1 MSGSIVRALGWDD
14 GYEQR
19 FLAVNPLGDEVTL
32 YGTQDAGDNND
43 SHAHELRKVASYS
56 GTEHI
61 QCMAYLRTRFGW
73 AGVGTMDGTAHIFD
87 VTQGGGG
94 NNGNNNA
101 SSNVSSIQLRLK
113 HHRPCNSL
121 SFNEQQLVAASFD
134 KSRQDNSLQVWDL
147 TKHTPV
153 FAAGDGARAVR
164 AHAGYLA
171 NEATLL
177 TLFNP
182 SDPSGMLLMA
192 GGYKLLREFD
202 LRDLAPAPIYL
213 VATKSTMHLAQ
224 DPFQPH
230 LFLSVGED
238 GLVLVWDRRKL
249 LAAGAGKTGATG
261 APELPALF
269 FPKLM
274 SDSLRRGTPPCFR
287 YSTVR
292 RGEFAAVFN
301 GDVIRRWNTGLVPG
315 SSIQPTFTS
324 KLDVVTGLKQQS
336 AQLYNPIED
345 QLFVAL
351 VLDCKTDLPRVVSFD
366 YSPDTSSHTS
376 TNFVCMREKGLVFRM
391 PVAESIEAVSFNL
404 WNEFSV
410 AGPEGTF
417 TKFLDSATD
426 MHTTQS
432 VPGNHLQAKS
442 DYEAHRNFSEE
453 AISTIGDEES
463 TEPLSGT
470 RPQLDHAYAETLNP
484 PAKRSSGEEAY
495 LPLRRILDLSD
506 VVKNDI
512 CSAIRQRVE
521 CGYAVDSE
529 RNYSVLENIE
539 GAGASLLLR
548 NTWKWI
554 TLAKKS
560 LEKGTMVK
568 EGVDLGYVGVLAMW
582 KGVEELSG
590 QNRVKNNKPVSD
602 EMFSSTVR
610 AIVASKGEKSSSI
623 SVLHSSSRPLQR
635 KLSLIVSGWYLAA
648 SEFDQKLTDLVKD
661 GQVEKAA
668 GWAVFHGDVSRAIA
682 ILSASKKERLQLMS
696 TAVAGYMAYKDSNI
710 NLPWN
715 DQCRKLS
722 LELDNPYLRAIF
734 AFIADNDWW
743 DVLDEHSLPLRERLG
758 IAIRFLSDKDLNVYL
773 NRVADSVVLRGELEG
788 LILTGLTPRGIDL
801 LQSYVD
807 RTSDVQTAA
816 LIAQFAVPR
825 YFRDQRVDHWIDCYR
840 EMLNSWGYF
849 KYRAKFDVART
860 KFSRSSNNVVTIQPA
875 PRQVYLQCKQCKKNM
890 SSIPSKNSKGATNT
904 SILMK
909 QFNHRLSL
917 KSSTSYFNLCPHC
930 GSQLP
935 RCAICLLT
943 LGGPISQGVDQTSTD
958 GNASSVQ
965 DDFDNKFSF
974 CLSCSHGYHA
984 HHAEEWFS
992 KHYICPVPDCNCR
1005 CNSK

>member
-1 MSGSIVRALGWDD
+1 MAGNIVRALDWDA

-32 YGTQDAGDNND
+32 YQT
-43 SHAHELRKVASYS
+43 HHEER
-56 GTEHI
+56 GTESNELLKVHSHTGIEHI
-61 QCMAYLRTRFGW
+61 LCMAYLRARLGW
-73 AGVGTMDGTAHIFD
+73 MGAGTMDGNAHVFD
-87 VTQGGGG
+87 ITRG
-94 NNGNNNA
+94 
-101 SSNVSSIQLRLK
+101 SSVSVQLKSK
-113 HHRPCNSL
+113 HNRPCNSL
-121 SFNEQQLVAASFD
+121 SFNDQQLVAASFD

-147 TKHTPV
+147 TKHAQV
-153 FAAGDGARAVR
+153 FADPDEYENSRAIRPQV
-164 AHAGYLA
+164 GYLA
-171 NEATLL
+171 NEATLS
-177 TLFNP
+177 TLFN
-182 SDPSGMLLMA
+182 SADPSGMLLMA

-202 LRDLAPAPIYL
+202 LRDLSPTPIYQ
-213 VATKSTMHLAQ
+213 VATKSTMKLAQ
-224 DPFQPH
+224 DTFQLH
-230 LFLSVGED
+230 MFSSMSED
-238 GLVLVWDRRKL
+238 GSVSIWDRRKL
-249 LAAGAGKTGATG
+249 VSAGKGSVAS
-261 APELPALF
+261 ESPALY

-274 SDSLRRGTPPCFR
+274 SDMLRRGTVPCFR
-287 YSTVR
+287 YSSIR

-301 GDVIRRWNTGLVPG
+301 GDVIRRWNTGVVPRDDTVVV
-315 SSIQPTFTS
+315 PTFTANS
-324 KLDVVTGLKQQS
+324 GIAAGLKQQS
-336 AQLYNPIED
+336 TQLYNPHED
-345 QLFVAL
+345 LLFVAL
-351 VLDCKTDLPRVVSFD
+351 VLDCKTDLPRVISFD

-391 PVAESIEAVSFNL
+391 PVVESVESLDFNSL
-404 WNEFSV
+404 NEFSV
-410 AGPEGTF
+410 AGPEGTL
-417 TKFLDSATD
+417 TRFLESSPIVDQVPQAV
-426 MHTTQS
+426 QG
-432 VPGNHLQAKS
+432 PGNTFKS
-442 DYEAHRNFSEE
+442 HPNFSEE
-453 AISTIGDEES
+453 AVSTIGDEES
-463 TEPLSGT
+463 TEPLSNA
-470 RPQLDHAYAETLNP
+470 RPTGSQTNYTELQTSH
-484 PAKRSSGEEAY
+484 KRNDDDDGY
-495 LPLRRILDLSD
+495 IPLRRILDLSD
-506 VVKNDI
+506 VMKNDI
-512 CSAIRQRVE
+512 CCAIRHRVE

-529 RNYSVLENIE
+529 LNFHVLEQTE

-560 LEKGTMVK
+560 LAKGTMVK

-582 KGVEELSG
+582 QGVDELRG
-590 QNRVKNNKPVSD
+590 QNRARQNQPVSE
-602 EMFSSTVR
+602 EMFSSAVR
-610 AIVASKGEKSSSI
+610 AIAASKGEKSSGI
-623 SVLHSSSRPLQR
+623 SVLHSTDRPLQR

-648 SEFDQKLTDLVKD
+648 HEFDEKLNDLVKN

-668 GWAVFHGDVSRAIA
+668 GWAVFHGDVGRAIQ

-722 LELDNPYLRAIF
+722 LELENPYLRAIF

-773 NRVADSVVLRGELEG
+773 NRVANAVVARGELEG

-825 YFRDQRVDHWIDCYR
+825 YFKDSRVDHWIDCYR
-840 EMLNSWGYF
+840 ELLNSWGYF
-849 KYRAKFDVART
+849 KHRAKFDVART
-860 KFSRSSNNVVTIQPA
+860 KSSRTSNDVVTIRPA
-875 PRQVYLQCKQCKKNM
+875 PKQVYLQCKVCKKNM
-890 SSIPSKNSKGATNT
+890 SSMSKNMKGSTNT

-909 QFNHRLSL
+909 QFNHRLNL
-917 KSSTSYFNLCPHC
+917 KATNSYFNLCPHC

-943 LGGPISQGVDQTSTD
+943 LGGPISHSVDSKLTD
-958 GNASSVQ
+958 GNSTSFQ
-965 DDFDNKFSF
+965 EEFDNKFSF